1 MTREQAAIRRLI
13 AIAVGLLCIQLSVRL
28 PATSHHGLDRYET
41 EQIADG
47 LYTFRYGGYRN
58 IFIVTDDG
66 VIATDPLNPDAAE
79 ILQAEIAKITDQ
91 PVKYLVYS
99 HSHWDHATGGK
110 AFKDAGAEIVAQERC
125 LANMEA
131 TPHENVVWPDV
142 TYADSYEIS
151 LGDQSLELYYLGPSH
166 DNCLSVMIARPSNIM
181 YVVDLANPPTGWY
194 MEWDTTLSDTYIFNL
209 VPVLKAIEELAASEG
224 VQQFVGGHLS
234 LGVDDNGNTFAHPAV
249 GPISAVTERREFWEV
264 ISGEV
269 RTKMDNGM
277 LLEDIP
283 DGVDRSAF
291 AGRIVDYDK
300 DQMRILLRRVGAY
313 VESGR

>member
-1 MTREQAAIRRLI
+1 MIRQKAVIRHLI
-13 AIAVGLLCIQLSVRL
+13 AIALGLLCIQLPVQL

-66 VIATDPLNPDAAE
+66 VIATDPLNPDAAA

-99 HSHWDHATGGK
+99 HSHWDHAAGGQV
-110 AFKDAGAEIVAQERC
+110 FKDAGAEIVAQQRC
-125 LANMEA
+125 LANMRA

-142 TYADSYEIS
+142 TYAGSYEIR

-209 VPVLKAIEELAASEG
+209 VPVLKAIEELAASKG

-234 LGVDDNGNTFAHPAV
+234 LGVDDNGNRFAQPAV
-249 GPISAVTERREFWEV
+249 GSISAVTERREFWEV

>member
-1 MTREQAAIRRLI
+1 MIREQAAIRRLI
-13 AIAVGLLCIQLSVRL
+13 AIALGLLCIQLSVQL
-28 PATSHHGLDRYET
+28 SATSHHGLDRYDT

-66 VIATDPLNPDAAE
+66 VIATDPLNPDAAG
-79 ILQAEIAKITDQ
+79 ILQTEIAKITDQ
-91 PVKYLVYS
+91 PVKYLAYS
-99 HSHWDHATGGK
+99 HSHWDHAAGGQV
-110 AFKDAGAEIVAQERC
+110 FKDAGAEIIAQQRC
-125 LANMEA
+125 LANMQA
-131 TPHENVVWPDV
+131 TPRENVIWPDV
-142 TYADSYEIS
+142 TYTDSYEIS
-151 LGDQSLELYYLGPSH
+151 LGDQSLELYYLGASH

-209 VPVLKAIEELAASEG
+209 VPVLKAIEELAASQG

-234 LGVDDNGNTFAHPAV
+234 LGVDDNGNRFAHPAV
-249 GPISAVTERREFWEV
+249 GSISAVAERREFWEV